1 MVEMDSAIGEI
12 INSPIV
18 MARIISEKT
27 IIGIGVPD
35 EIKGM
40 KQRKDAPVTNTAIA
54 NLRGV
59 LGCLHPILVQ
69 IAAITPEKRITHML
83 CMESFHETG
92 MVNDP
97 MVRLTVSSK

>member
-1 MVEMDSAIGEI
+1 MEMDSAIGEI

-59 LGCLHPILVQ
+59 LGCLRPIFVQ
-69 IAAITPEKRITHML
+69 IAAITPENRTTHML

-92 MVNDP
+92 TVNEP

>member
-1 MVEMDSAIGEI
+1 MVDMDSAIGEI

-54 NLRGV
+54 N
-59 LGCLHPILVQ
+59 
-69 IAAITPEKRITHML
+69 
-83 CMESFHETG
+83 
-92 MVNDP
+92 
-97 MVRLTVSSK
+97 